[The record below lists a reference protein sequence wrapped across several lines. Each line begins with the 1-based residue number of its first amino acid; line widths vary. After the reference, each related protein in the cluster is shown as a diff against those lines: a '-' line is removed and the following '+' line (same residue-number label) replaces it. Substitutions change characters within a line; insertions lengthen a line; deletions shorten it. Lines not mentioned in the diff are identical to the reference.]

1 MTTSHSLV
9 TLNNTTAINLTDG
22 YDFGFDI
29 TIQNLDNAAFVYI
42 GGSDVSS
49 SSFGYKLNPG
59 NAFSVSL
66 SGEDDLY
73 AISSSSSQ
81 IAVLKL
87 TLVGKK

>member
-1 MTTSHSLV
+1 MTTHAIV
-9 TLNNTTAINLTDG
+9 TLNSSTAVNLTSG
-22 YDFGFDI
+22 YDSGFDI
-29 TIQNLDNAAFVYI
+29 TIQNIDNAAFVYI
-42 GGSDVSS
+42 GGIDVSS
-49 SSFGYKLNPG
+49 SNFGYKLNPG

-87 TLVGKK
+87 TLVGNR